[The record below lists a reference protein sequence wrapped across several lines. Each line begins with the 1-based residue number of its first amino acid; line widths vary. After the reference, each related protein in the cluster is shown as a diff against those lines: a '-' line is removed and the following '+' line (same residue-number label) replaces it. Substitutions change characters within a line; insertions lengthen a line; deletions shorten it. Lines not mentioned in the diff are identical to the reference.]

1 MSGWEKRPRVGLAV
15 YSVVMVS
22 LGMYF
27 TFASIQGDFGLFRRV
42 QIEAETRALV
52 AERDRLAEEVA
63 VLRNKTL
70 RLSDTFLD
78 VELLDQQARDV
89 LGLVRT
95 DEIVLR

>member
-1 MSGWEKRPRVGLAV
+1 MSGSEKRPGVGLAI
-15 YSVVMVS
+15 YMIVMVT

-27 TFASIQGDFGLFRRV
+27 TFASVQGDYGLFRRV
-42 QIEAETRALV
+42 QIESETRALIV
-52 AERDRLAEEVA
+52 ERDRLAEEVA
-63 VLRNKTL
+63 VLRNKTI

-89 LGLVRT
+89 LGLVRA

>member
-1 MSGWEKRPRVGLAV
+1 MSGLEKRPGVGLAI
-15 YSVVMVS
+15 YIVVMVS

-27 TFASIQGDFGLFRRV
+27 TFASVQGDFGLFRRV
-42 QIEAETRALV
+42 QIEAETRALI
-52 AERDRLAEEVA
+52 AERDQLAQEVA
-63 VLRNKTL
+63 ALRNKTL

-89 LGLVRT
+89 LGVVRA